1 MDKSEAKEEAA
12 VAEATKNLLYWV
24 CTQDLRYY
32 MNYEGSE
39 RIHIQA
45 NVFLK
50 PA

>member
-1 MDKSEAKEEAA
+1 MDKSEAKEAA
-12 VAEATKNLLYWV
+12 SAEATKL
-24 CTQDLRYY
+24 TTRYVHKILGTTY
-32 MNYEGSE
+32 TYEGSE

>member
-1 MDKSEAKEEAA
+1 MR
-12 VAEATKNLLYWV
+12 
-24 CTQDLRYY
+24 LRRRPPLQRPPKTYFTGY
-32 MNYEGSE
+32 VHKILGTTYTYEGSE